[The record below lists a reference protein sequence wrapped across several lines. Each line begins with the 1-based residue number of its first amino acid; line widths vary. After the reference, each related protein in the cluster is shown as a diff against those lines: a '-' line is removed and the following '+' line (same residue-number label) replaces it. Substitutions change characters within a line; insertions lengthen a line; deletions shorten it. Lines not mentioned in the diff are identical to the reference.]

1 MVYIF
6 PILFYSQI
14 RDLMEDDPE
23 KHKEL
28 IKVSES
34 KDF

>member
-1 MVYIF
+1 
-6 PILFYSQI
+6 
-14 RDLMEDDPE
+14 MEDDPE

-34 KDF
+34 KDFWCNLKFLLEKDGKDSL